1 MTREEQQAYV
11 RRIVDAAP
19 ILSPADCDTLRR
31 LVPLQSR
38 LAGVARAARQQS
50 TRRSAAA

>member
-1 MTREEQQAYV
+1 MTREERQAYV

-19 ILSPADCDTLRR
+19 VLSPADSDTLRR

-38 LAGVARAARQQS
+38 LAGAARAARQQTS
-50 TRRSAAA
+50 RRSAAA

>member
-11 RRIVDAAP
+11 QRIVAAAP
-19 ILSPADCDTLRR
+19 ALSPADSDTLRR

-38 LAGVARAARQQS
+38 LTGPARTTRQQKS
-50 TRRSAAA
+50 RRSAAA

>member
-1 MTREEQQAYV
+1 MTREERQAYV

-19 ILSPADCDTLRR
+19 ALSPADSDTLRR

-38 LAGVARAARQQS
+38 LVGPARTARRPKS
-50 TRRSAAA
+50 RRSAAA